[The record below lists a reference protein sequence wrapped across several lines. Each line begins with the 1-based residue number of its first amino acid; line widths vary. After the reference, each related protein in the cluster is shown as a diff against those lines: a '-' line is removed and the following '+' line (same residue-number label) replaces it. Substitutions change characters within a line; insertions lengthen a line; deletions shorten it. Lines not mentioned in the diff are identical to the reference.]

1 MRASGTASQ
10 WRIQSFPHIAKE
22 AKDWA
27 LADPRLGA
35 AIGGAGEGID
45 AEGDSGRAAWNVFD
59 AEGFSECGV
68 AGVYQAVIS
77 D

>member
-1 MRASGTASQ
+1 MNGLCICLQYTMRASGTASQ

-45 AEGDSGRAAWNVFD
+45 AEGDSGRAAWDVLD
-59 AEGFSECGV
+59 P
-68 AGVYQAVIS
+68 
-77 D
+77 